1 MRRVILTG
9 QCQAQSQAFGL
20 VVASCGVSECTC
32 GHSEGHT
39 RVSRSGIA
47 HIISHASHASHR
59 RVFCSPREVD
69 SQEGVLSSLGET
81 KICNNENLFLCSFL
95 FFSSLLSHHDGC
107 WLRARLVCRKGPL
120 LQVRCH
126 RRRRHRH
133 HHHRELFPRGWGGG
147 VRCEGKVH
155 QEFTKMRCRG
165 KWQHGHLHVGSSGT
179 VRASGQPT
187 P

>member
-59 RVFCSPREVD
+59 RVFCSPREVG

-95 FFSSLLSHHDGC
+95 FFPPFSLTMMDVGF
-107 WLRARLVCRKGPL
+107 
-120 LQVRCH
+120 VRDWYAERVLCFKCAVIAVVVIAITIIVSCS
-126 RRRRHRH
+126 R
-133 HHHRELFPRGWGGG
+133 GGG
-147 VRCEGKVH
+147 EEG
-155 QEFTKMRCRG
+155 
-165 KWQHGHLHVGSSGT
+165 
-179 VRASGQPT
+179 
-187 P
+187 

>member
-69 SQEGVLSSLGET
+69 SQEGVLSSLEET
-81 KICNNENLFLCSFL
+81 KICNTKISFSVLSFFPPFSLTMMDVGFVRDWYAERVLCFKCAVIAVVVIAITIIVSC
-95 FFSSLLSHHDGC
+95 S
-107 WLRARLVCRKGPL
+107 R
-120 LQVRCH
+120 
-126 RRRRHRH
+126 
-133 HHHRELFPRGWGGG
+133 GGG
-147 VRCEGKVH
+147 EEG
-155 QEFTKMRCRG
+155 
-165 KWQHGHLHVGSSGT
+165 
-179 VRASGQPT
+179 
-187 P
+187 